1 MLKNILVVDDNKVN
15 RKSLR
20 KILESDYNVFEAVN
34 GEDAIEFLENTDNVI
49 SLILLDLI
57 MPIMNGYEFLDRINH
72 DIKFSSIP
80 IIVETSSSDND
91 DEIKCL
97 SGGASDFITK
107 PYQPEVVKNRVHSI
121 IRLKES
127 VAIINL
133 LEYDRVTGLYTKQF
147 FLSEHRENAKK

>member
-80 IIVETSSSDND
+80 IIVEHRVL
-91 DEIKCL
+91 IMMMKL
-97 SGGASDFITK
+97 SA
-107 PYQPEVVKNRVHSI
+107 YQAVHLI
-121 IRLKES
+121 LLLNH
-127 VAIINL
+127 INQ
-133 LEYDRVTGLYTKQF
+133 K
-147 FLSEHRENAKK
+147 